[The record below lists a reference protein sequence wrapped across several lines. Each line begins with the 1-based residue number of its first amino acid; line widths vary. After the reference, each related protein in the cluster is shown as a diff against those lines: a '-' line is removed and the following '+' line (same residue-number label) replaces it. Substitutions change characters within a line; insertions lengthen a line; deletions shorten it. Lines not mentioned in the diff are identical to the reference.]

1 MTVIYHNKETD
12 YTEFAEGMKIKTLVH
27 GEKTLMTKF
36 SVKGGT
42 VHASHNHPYEQTGY
56 LLEGKVKF
64 TIGDEVHI
72 VEPGDSWSIPADVE
86 HQGDVIEDAV
96 GIEVFS
102 PLREDYLAFK
112 A

>member
-1 MTVIYHNKETD
+1 ML
-12 YTEFAEGMKIKTLVH
+12 IKTLVH

-36 SVKGGT
+36 NLKEGQ
-42 VHASHNHPYEQTGY
+42 VHASHRHPYEQTGF
-56 LLEGKVKF
+56 LIKGKVKF

-72 VEPGDSWSIPADVE
+72 VETGDAWSILSDIE
-86 HQGDVIEDAV
+86 HQAEIIEDSI

-102 PLREDYLAFK
+102 PVREDYLAFK